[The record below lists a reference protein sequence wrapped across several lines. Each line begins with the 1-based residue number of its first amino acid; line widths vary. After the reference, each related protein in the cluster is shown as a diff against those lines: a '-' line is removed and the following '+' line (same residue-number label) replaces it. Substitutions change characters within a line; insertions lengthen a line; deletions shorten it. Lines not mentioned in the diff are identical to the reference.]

1 MFPVL
6 IFLGLIQPEQPAY
19 FLPKN
24 WTKTQPVLVGWSL
37 SSLSYPVG
45 HESHNKLWNFGTFY
59 QKTYVNHLFSYTM
72 APITNCSLTGGCTA
86 DFSELKSSGWGSLMF
101 RMLCH
106 SLVSNPVLS
115 VKLWRKLVGKMA
127 ISFVVP
133 RPSNS
138 WTYSIIYIIYIYNS
152 VLLRQ
157 LTTFSAG
164 TARSLCFTIQGMAE
178 SWAGCTLGALE
189 AGGSYLVTWL
199 STLSRKWWTTG
210 LLVPSG
216 NLT

>member
-138 WTYSIIYIIYIYNS
+138 WTYSIIYIIYIILFCLDNWQPSPPALQDPYA
-152 VLLRQ
+152 LRFKEW
-157 LTTFSAG
+157 LRAELDAPSAPL
-164 TARSLCFTIQGMAE
+164 RLV
-178 SWAGCTLGALE
+178 E
-189 AGGSYLVTWL
+189 ATW
-199 STLSRKWWTTG
+199 
-210 LLVPSG
+210 
-216 NLT
+216 